1 MLFKGTARR
10 GVGEIARA
18 VEAAGGD
25 INAWT
30 SFDQTVYHLVM
41 ASRDLNVGLDIL
53 ADALMHSAFD
63 AEELAREQEVVLEE
77 IKRTYDSP
85 GRRASRAMFDLAFTT
100 HPYKKPVIGT
110 EETVRGFSR
119 ADVVAFY
126 RKHYR
131 PENVTLVC
139 VGDLDP
145 DKTLAEIYAPVRRL
159 AGSGRRAR
167 EPVRAKEPP
176 QEGLRIRRREE
187 DLKEVYLDLAWHAPA
202 LSHPD
207 VAALDVLTLALGQ
220 GESSRLV
227 HQLRRRQHLAN
238 DVMAFA
244 YTPKDPGLLL
254 VSAQSPP
261 RRPRR
266 SSRGSSTP
274 ATACAPSAS
283 PRTSWR
289 RPGASSRPT
298 PSTRRRRCRGRRASW
313 GFFETVAGGVAFED
327 AYYQRIRQ
335 VTADDVRR
343 VARTYLSTEGL
354 TAVALCPEGTAIT
367 EDRIRE
373 IAEEVERR
381 HAPAKRRARPRN
393 GQIVPM
399 DLSSGARLI
408 VQSDHHVPLVAMRG
422 VLTGGL
428 RFETP
433 EVNGIHLLM
442 ARMLTSGTRTRT
454 AAEIA
459 RTVDEWAAGL
469 SGVSGRNSFGLGAE
483 LLSRHLEKGL
493 QLFTECLTGA
503 TYPEDE
509 LDKERS
515 QQLEE
520 LRTREDDPSGMAFD
534 LFAETRWRV
543 HPYRMDVLGTPES
556 LGRLDAEALRRW
568 HRSHFPV
575 SRLHLG
581 IVGDV
586 DPERARDLAEE
597 ALAAAPAPEAI
608 ALPEVPVEPPVDGP
622 RRAETHLDKAQA
634 HIVLGYPGITL
645 DDPDRFALE
654 VLSTVLSGQ
663 GGRLFVDLRDRRSL
677 AYSVTSFS
685 LEGLDP
691 GYFAVYLGCS
701 PEKVDEAVEGIR
713 RELMALTEAP
723 VEAAELDRARRYLMG
738 AHDIGLQRA
747 GSRAA
752 VMAFNDAYGVGYDA
766 HLGYADALAGVDAEA
781 VLELARRLLDPQR
794 EILAIVRPG

>member
-1 MLFKGTARR
+1 M
-10 GVGEIARA
+10 
-18 VEAAGGD
+18 EAAGGD

-145 DKTLAEIYAPVRRL
+145 DKTLAEITRLFGDWPVQ
-159 AGSGRRAR
+159 GDGAR
-167 EPVRAKEPP
+167 EPVRVEEPP

-254 VSAQSPP
+254 VSAQCAAEKTEAVLEGILDTCYRLRTERLPEDELEKA
-261 RRPRR
+261 R
-266 SSRGSSTP
+266 SIIEADAIYQKETVQGQARKL
-274 ATACAPSAS
+274 
-283 PRTSWR
+283 
-289 RPGASSRPT
+289 
-298 PSTRRRRCRGRRASW
+298 

-493 QLFTECLTGA
+493 RLFTECLTGA

-509 LDKERS
+509 LDKERAS
-515 QQLEE
+515 SSRSCAPG
-520 LRTREDDPSGMAFD
+520 RTTPRGWPSTSSPRPCGGCTPTGWTYWDP
-534 LFAETRWRV
+534 RV
-543 HPYRMDVLGTPES
+543 P
-556 LGRLDAEALRRW
+556 
-568 HRSHFPV
+568 
-575 SRLHLG
+575 
-581 IVGDV
+581 
-586 DPERARDLAEE
+586 RA
-597 ALAAAPAPEAI
+597 
-608 ALPEVPVEPPVDGP
+608 P
-622 RRAETHLDKAQA
+622 RRRGAC
-634 HIVLGYPGITL
+634 
-645 DDPDRFALE
+645 
-654 VLSTVLSGQ
+654 
-663 GGRLFVDLRDRRSL
+663 GGGT
-677 AYSVTSFS
+677 AATS
-685 LEGLDP
+685 
-691 GYFAVYLGCS
+691 
-701 PEKVDEAVEGIR
+701 R
-713 RELMALTEAP
+713 
-723 VEAAELDRARRYLMG
+723 
-738 AHDIGLQRA
+738 
-747 GSRAA
+747 
-752 VMAFNDAYGVGYDA
+752 
-766 HLGYADALAGVDAEA
+766 
-781 VLELARRLLDPQR
+781 
-794 EILAIVRPG
+794 